1 MQRLYLIPFPIKHL
15 LFIVNPR
22 SGTDRVKAIE
32 AVLET
37 RLDKN
42 LFRYEIQ
49 LTECAG
55 HGTDLARAAAEA
67 GAYAVVAVGG
77 DGSVADV
84 AKGLYGTETA
94 LGILPKGSGNGFAR
108 SLGIPLALAGAV
120 DILNKDRLLKV
131 DVGFANEQL
140 FLSNA
145 GVAFDAE
152 VTRLFAGSTRR
163 GFRTYTE
170 IILQNLFTY
179 KARQWQL
186 RVDGKEMTED
196 AFMVVV
202 ANGQQFGYN
211 FKIAP
216 GADYTDGLFDLVVVR
231 RFPHIAAPF
240 IALDS
245 LLGRMHRNPYVE
257 TRQAREIEISHPEL
271 KIFHTDGDPYACD
284 GKVVF
289 RIESQALSVLC

>member
-1 MQRLYLIPFPIKHL
+1 MADTPTTELQSLV
-15 LFIVNPR
+15 FIVNPR

-32 AVLET
+32 SVLEA
-37 RLDKN
+37 RLDKSR
-42 LFRYEIQ
+42 FAYQIRTTQKAQHGIEIAH
-49 LTECAG
+49 E
-55 HGTDLARAAAEA
+55 AAVS

-108 SLGIPLALAGAV
+108 SLGIPLSLEGAV
-120 DILNKDRLLKV
+120 DALNKANRLQV
-131 DVGFANEQL
+131 DVGFANDRL

-152 VTRLFAGSTRR
+152 VIRLFAGSTRR
-163 GFRTYTE
+163 GFATYTE
-170 IILQNLFTY
+170 IILKNLFTY
-179 KARQWQL
+179 KARRWQL
-186 RVDGKEMTED
+186 RVDGKDTEAD

-211 FKIAP
+211 FTIAP
-216 GADYTDGLFDLVVVR
+216 GADYTDGLFDLVIVR

-257 TRQAREIEISHPEL
+257 TRQAREIEISHPDL
-271 KIFHTDGDPYACD
+271 RLFHTDGDPYSCD

-289 RIESQALSVLC
+289 RLEKQALAVLH

>member
-1 MQRLYLIPFPIKHL
+1 MSDPQNAPIRNL
-15 LFIVNPR
+15 VFVVNPR

-32 AVLET
+32 AALES
-37 RLDKN
+37 RLDGSR
-42 LFRYEIQ
+42 FRYEIRNTQ
-49 LTECAG
+49 KSK
-55 HGTDLARAAAEA
+55 HGIEIAREAAAG

-84 AKGLYGTETA
+84 AKGLYGTKTA
-94 LGILPKGSGNGFAR
+94 LGIVPKGSGNGFAR
-108 SLGIPLALAGAV
+108 SLGIPLSLEGAV
-120 DILNKDRLLKV
+120 DRLNTASLLRV
-131 DVGFANEQL
+131 DVGFANDHL

-152 VTRLFAGSTRR
+152 VIRLFAGSTRR
-163 GFRTYTE
+163 GFRSYTE

-179 KARQWQL
+179 KARHWQL
-186 RVDGKEMTED
+186 RVDGKAMEED

-211 FKIAP
+211 FTIAP
-216 GADYTDGLFDLVVVR
+216 GADFTDGLFDLVVVR

-257 TRQAREIEISHPEL
+257 TRQAREIEIAHPEL
-271 KIFHTDGDPYACD
+271 NLFHTDGDPYPCE
-284 GKVVF
+284 GKVIF
-289 RIESQALSVLC
+289 RMEHQALAVLR